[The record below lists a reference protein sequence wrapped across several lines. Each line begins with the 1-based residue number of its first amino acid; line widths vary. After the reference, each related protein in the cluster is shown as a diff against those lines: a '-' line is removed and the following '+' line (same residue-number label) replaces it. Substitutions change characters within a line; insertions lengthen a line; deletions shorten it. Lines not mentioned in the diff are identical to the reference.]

1 MPVFWTGLARVRNH
15 GAGVMT
21 SLIKYVLNQMVVF
34 YGNAQWHSLGVN
46 LPQFMSE
53 SDLIPVADGES

>member
-1 MPVFWTGLARVRNH
+1 MPVFWAGLARVSSN
-15 GAGVMT
+15 GAGVMK
-21 SLIKYVLNQMVVF
+21 SLIKDVLNQLVIF
-34 YGNAQWHSLGVN
+34 YGNAQRHSLGVN